1 MNNWIGPT
9 VCIVDM
15 HELHNTT
22 AYHLDR
28 YNLHL
33 LLLKGSMDRV
43 TSVWEGER
51 EREERLK
58 ECVDFEK
65 ELANVS
71 KGIIVSWLI
80 RTKACVREWHCLG
93 EWEREECQN
102 ENDTRKIKSKIL
114 VEWVWQIDSK
124 REIEIVGDTESESDC
139 MFTYDGQCRQIP
151 VWPDWAIF
159 ESSWWKK
166 F

>member
-43 TSVWEGER
+43 GSVWEGES
-51 EREERLK
+51 ERGACKGMCWFRKGTCKCIKRNYCLLVNTNEGLCERVTLSRW
-58 ECVDFEK
+58 V
-65 ELANVS
+65 
-71 KGIIVSWLI
+71 
-80 RTKACVREWHCLG
+80 
-93 EWEREECQN
+93 REECQN